1 MILKMK
7 FLSITGPKADID
19 RVVEKYLSRYEIHLE
34 NALAELK
41 TVQTLTPY
49 IEINPYKEALQKAEE
64 YVSMLPAGKKP
75 SAKPMTIEEAL
86 NTVNQTDVPFV
97 KNQNEREALRND
109 RKTYEEQ
116 MTTLESFQSL
126 PVRFEDMMNY
136 HFIHYRFGRIAR
148 EFFTKFENYIYENSD
163 SVFYQCYS
171 NSQYVYGVYFTPK
184 NNHQK
189 VDAVYAS
196 LHFERIYMSDT
207 FRGTPQ
213 EEYRNAQAAIRRIDE
228 GIEKCSREMQS
239 LLEKE
244 AGTILEARDLLKSY
258 SSHFDVRK
266 MAALTKSKSQTF
278 YILCGW
284 MSEKD
289 AAAFQEDIKDETE
302 IFCMVEDDDANIDS
316 QPPTKLENPRFFKPF
331 EMFVRMYGLPGY
343 HEFDPTIYLTLT
355 YAFIFGIMFGDFG
368 QGLCLLIGG
377 FLLYKWK
384 GKPLAAI
391 IGTAGIFSTIFGL
404 IYNSFFGFEEF
415 LPYDALIHPK
425 DDMVRLPGL
434 GNINTVFVLAIAFGM
449 FMILFD
455 IVLAIINAV
464 KQKDVENT
472 WFSQNAVAGLVFY
485 GSIVAMVFLIM
496 TGHGSM
502 GTVLKILVVLAVLGL
517 IGIFLKEMLARMVQ
531 HRKPF
536 IEGGKG
542 MYFVQAFFETFE
554 TLLSYLSN
562 TLSYVRIG
570 AYAVSHVAMMQV
582 VMLLATGSGSS
593 PNLVGVIL
601 GNVFV
606 MLMEGLMVGI
616 QVLRLEYYE
625 MFSRFYKGDGREFKP
640 FIRKAGQN

>member
-1 MILKMK
+1 
-7 FLSITGPKADID
+7 
-19 RVVEKYLSRYEIHLE
+19 
-34 NALAELK
+34 
-41 TVQTLTPY
+41 
-49 IEINPYKEALQKAEE
+49 
-64 YVSMLPAGKKP
+64 
-75 SAKPMTIEEAL
+75 
-86 NTVNQTDVPFV
+86 
-97 KNQNEREALRND
+97 
-109 RKTYEEQ
+109 
-116 MTTLESFQSL
+116 
-126 PVRFEDMMNY
+126 
-136 HFIHYRFGRIAR
+136 
-148 EFFTKFENYIYENSD
+148 
-163 SVFYQCYS
+163 
-171 NSQYVYGVYFTPK
+171 
-184 NNHQK
+184 
-189 VDAVYAS
+189 
-196 LHFERIYMSDT
+196 
-207 FRGTPQ
+207 
-213 EEYRNAQAAIRRIDE
+213 
-228 GIEKCSREMQS
+228 
-239 LLEKE
+239 
-244 AGTILEARDLLKSY
+244 
-258 SSHFDVRK
+258 

-316 QPPTKLENPRFFKPF
+316 QPPTKLENPQFFKPF

-502 GTVLKILVVLAVLGL
+502 GTVLKILIVLAVLGL

>member
-1 MILKMK
+1 
-7 FLSITGPKADID
+7 
-19 RVVEKYLSRYEIHLE
+19 
-34 NALAELK
+34 
-41 TVQTLTPY
+41 
-49 IEINPYKEALQKAEE
+49 
-64 YVSMLPAGKKP
+64 
-75 SAKPMTIEEAL
+75 
-86 NTVNQTDVPFV
+86 
-97 KNQNEREALRND
+97 
-109 RKTYEEQ
+109 
-116 MTTLESFQSL
+116 
-126 PVRFEDMMNY
+126 
-136 HFIHYRFGRIAR
+136 
-148 EFFTKFENYIYENSD
+148 
-163 SVFYQCYS
+163 
-171 NSQYVYGVYFTPK
+171 
-184 NNHQK
+184 
-189 VDAVYAS
+189 
-196 LHFERIYMSDT
+196 
-207 FRGTPQ
+207 
-213 EEYRNAQAAIRRIDE
+213 
-228 GIEKCSREMQS
+228 
-239 LLEKE
+239 
-244 AGTILEARDLLKSY
+244 
-258 SSHFDVRK
+258 
-266 MAALTKSKSQTF
+266 
-278 YILCGW
+278 
-284 MSEKD
+284 
-289 AAAFQEDIKDETE
+289 
-302 IFCMVEDDDANIDS
+302 MVEDDDANIDS

-343 HEFDPTIYLTLT
+343 HEFDPTVYLTLT

-496 TGHGSM
+496 TGHGGM
-502 GTVLKILVVLAVLGL
+502 GTVLKILIVLAVLGL
-517 IGIFLKEMLARMVQ
+517 VGIFLKEMLARMVQ

-593 PNLVGVIL
+593 PNIIGVVL
-601 GNVFV
+601 GNIFV